1 MAEKDEK
8 YLNSSEPFRTA
19 QLLGGAYATVD
30 TPAIVGFCHHA
41 DHKGIVT
48 VTIMNEHDC
57 IAKGCHYFE
66 KFEEYPFWKRYR
78 HKQELKQLFAEKK
91 ERRKEDEKRHLEN
104 LQKQEVSRIE
114 TAYRFAEKLG
124 IANIEIISIRK
135 TGEEFTIFYIS
146 DSPTNDWYDFR
157 GIAFAMN
164 KHYRKKFTL
173 KHAKNPDGT
182 YATISYSN
190 KKDSNL

>member
-1 MAEKDEK
+1 MAEKDMK
-8 YLNSSEPFRTA
+8 YLNSNEPFRTV
-19 QLLGGAYATVD
+19 QMLGGAYATVD

-66 KFEEYPFWKRYR
+66 KFEEYPFWKRYHR
-78 HKQELKQLFAEKK
+78 KQELKQLFAEKK
-91 ERRKEDEKRHLEN
+91 ARRKEDEKRHLKN
-104 LQKQEVSRIE
+104 LQKQETERME

-124 IANIEIISIRK
+124 ITNFKILGIRK
-135 TGEEFTIFYIS
+135 TDDGFTIFYVS
-146 DSPTNDWYDFR
+146 DLPENDWYHFR
-157 GIAFAMN
+157 EIAFAMN
-164 KHYRKKFTL
+164 KTYRKKFTL

-182 YATISYSN
+182 YATI
-190 KKDSNL
+190 